1 MRRLNRAVL
10 IIEPGLCLPCTFRLN
25 SVPCI
30 YIWIAQSRICIKI
43 EKKLESKKDHKSI
56 EEVSK
61 IRVEENFE
69 KQEIQEI
76 KCNAKNSGEKHL
88 HCCIVIQML
97 KSGVPLVESVR
108 TQESQSRVHC
118 VLAPRKKEITS
129 NDQAQHLGIWEKEQI
144 VGSALLLN
152 TPFLSTFK

>member
-1 MRRLNRAVL
+1 M
-10 IIEPGLCLPCTFRLN
+10 
-25 SVPCI
+25 
-30 YIWIAQSRICIKI
+30 
-43 EKKLESKKDHKSI
+43 
-56 EEVSK
+56 
-61 IRVEENFE
+61 EENFE